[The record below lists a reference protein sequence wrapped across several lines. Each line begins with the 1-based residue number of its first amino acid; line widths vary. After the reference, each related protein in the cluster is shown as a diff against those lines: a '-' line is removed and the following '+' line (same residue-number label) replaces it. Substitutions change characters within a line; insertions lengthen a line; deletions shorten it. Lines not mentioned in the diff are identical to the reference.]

1 MCCCCC
7 CCFYSLVVASCCLPV
22 TRQLV
27 FNQRNHNGKKTY
39 VCMHTAL
46 NAGIMAA
53 KNNVCNMCVYA
64 SMRASMRECVRVL
77 LLSPYFRYTNMAY
90 QLSQKRARSKLR
102 YTNTL
107 AHTEATYTLYTH
119 TPVSNERKKVRAHPF
134 RALNFKKRKSKQ
146 MAKLA
151 HKQTG
156 PPACVWVGQLYVD
169 QCCAA
174 LVVPLFFFT
183 ALLISWL
190 VDSPFLPHPLRV
202 LPHNI
207 LPAVCTFY
215 N

>member
-1 MCCCCC
+1 
-7 CCFYSLVVASCCLPV
+7 
-22 TRQLV
+22 
-27 FNQRNHNGKKTY
+27 
-39 VCMHTAL
+39 MHTAL

-64 SMRASMRECVRVL
+64 SMRASMRECVHVL

-107 AHTEATYTLYTH
+107 THTEATYTLYTH
-119 TPVSNERKKVRAHPF
+119 TPVLNERKKVRAHPF

-156 PPACVWVGQLYVD
+156 PPACV
-169 QCCAA
+169 
-174 LVVPLFFFT
+174 
-183 ALLISWL
+183 
-190 VDSPFLPHPLRV
+190 
-202 LPHNI
+202 
-207 LPAVCTFY
+207 
-215 N
+215 